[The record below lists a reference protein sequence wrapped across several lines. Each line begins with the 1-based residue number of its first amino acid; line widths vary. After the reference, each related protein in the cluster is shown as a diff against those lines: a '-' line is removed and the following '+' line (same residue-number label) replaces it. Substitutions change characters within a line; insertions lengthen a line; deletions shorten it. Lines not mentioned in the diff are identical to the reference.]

1 MWKHF
6 IPMLTF
12 VLSALLASPNLAQ
25 AQQPEKMKALIGQL
39 KDKDEAVRLKA
50 AKELGRF
57 KADAKDAIPDLKAA
71 CTDPDEDVRTVAKKS
86 LVMITEAVEEA
97 NREKDLAALETQ
109 LKALRAAKTPKDK
122 IAVIRQLA
130 ELGEKAKEA
139 GLTIVSLGMMDTNLM
154 VREAASAA
162 YEKID
167 PAVHKEIV
175 AVLHD
180 KDPEAKSKAIKAL
193 AALGLKGKAAAPALK
208 YIYVEDR
215 KEPLGNNLWEPAL
228 TALTKIAPEDVTVHD
243 AILAII
249 ANPRESQNAQELAL
263 KLMKTV
269 KIDTKKKVTALIAG
283 LSGTNYRAHMIGELA
298 GLRGEAKAALPIL
311 NKLKLDPDAEVRKA
325 ATEAVDAIKE

>member
-1 MWKHF
+1 MWKHL
-6 IPMLTF
+6 IPTSIFALG
-12 VLSALLASPNLAQ
+12 ALLATANFAQ
-25 AQQPEKMKALIGQL
+25 AQQVEKVKALIEEL

-57 KADAKDAIPDLKAA
+57 KADAKDAIPGLKAA
-71 CTDPDEDVRTVAKKS
+71 CTDPDEDVRSVAKKT
-86 LVMITEAVEEA
+86 LVIITEAVEEA

-122 IAVIRQLA
+122 IALMQQLA
-130 ELGEKAKEA
+130 ELGDKAKEA
-139 GLTIVSLGMMDTNLM
+139 GLTIVSLGMMDTNIK
-154 VREAASAA
+154 VREAASTA

-175 AVLHD
+175 TILHD
-180 KDPEAKSKAIKAL
+180 KDPEAKAVAIKAL
-193 AALGLKGKAAAPALK
+193 IALGTKGKAAAPALK
-208 YIYVEDR
+208 YLYVEDR
-215 KEPLGNNLWEPAL
+215 KELLGRNLWEAAL
-228 TALTKIAPEDVTVHD
+228 TALTKIAPEDPTVHD
-243 AILAII
+243 AILTII

-283 LSGTNYRAHMIGELA
+283 LSGTNYRTHMIGELA

-311 NKLKLDPDAEVRKA
+311 NKLKLDPDVEVRKA